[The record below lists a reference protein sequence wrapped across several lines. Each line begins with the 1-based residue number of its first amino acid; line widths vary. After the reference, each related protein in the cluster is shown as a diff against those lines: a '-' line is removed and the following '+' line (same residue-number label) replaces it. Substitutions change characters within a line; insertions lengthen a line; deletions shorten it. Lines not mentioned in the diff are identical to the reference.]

1 MNIRRNLN
9 FVIDWRYGL
18 LKTIDGYQKTNGNKQ
33 FKKENE
39 DASTR
44 GKVKLEYS
52 NQAEEDISSTYNFK
66 MAFFHNNTRN

>member
-1 MNIRRNLN
+1 MI
-9 FVIDWRYGL
+9 IDWRYGL
-18 LKTIDGYQKTNGNKQ
+18 LKTIDGYKKTDRNEQ
-33 FKKENE
+33 FKEENE